1 MKLDVKKSTVVRPAA
16 ETPRVSLWNSN
27 LDLVMPN
34 FHVPIIYFYRRPT
47 AAADFFDAAVLTA
60 ALARV
65 MVPFYPVAGRL
76 KKDVNGRFEID
87 CNAEGALFVEAE
99 SDGRLDDFG
108 EYFSPT
114 SELRCLVPAVD
125 YSLDISAYPLLV
137 LQVTH
142 FKCGGVSLGVG
153 IQHHVVDGLS
163 GIHFMNTWSDMAR
176 GHGAPALPPSIDR
189 NILRA
194 RNPPRSEFEHIEY
207 HYPPTPASSDEDR
220 STTTAVSVL
229 KLSNNQ
235 LNSLKSKFKSPDG
248 NSSYT
253 SYEMVAAHIW
263 RCATT
268 ARRLAP
274 EQETKVYI
282 ATDGRSRLLPPPPP
296 GYFGNVVF
304 TAAPVAAS
312 GDIRAQ
318 PVGYAA
324 GKIRDALA
332 RMDDEYMRS
341 ALDYL
346 ELQDDVKALVR
357 GPHTFRCPNMGITSW
372 VRMPA
377 YVADF
382 GWGGPVYV
390 GPGMVAYEGLCY
402 LLPPPRSAN
411 KDGGGLL
418 VVISLQ
424 KEHMEVFEELIY
436 DI

>member
-1 MKLDVKKSTVVRPAA
+1 MKLDVKNSTLVRPAA
-16 ETPRVSLWNSN
+16 ETPRVSLWNSI

-47 AAADFFDAAVLTA
+47 AAAAADFFDAA

-108 EYFSPT
+108 EYFAPT
-114 SELRCLVPAVD
+114 SELRRLVPAVD
-125 YSLDISAYPLLV
+125 YSLDISAYPCTFD
-137 LQVTH
+137 VTH
-142 FKCGGVSLGVG
+142 FKCGGVSLGIG

-163 GIHFMNTWSDMAR
+163 GIHFMNTWSDVAR
-176 GHGAPALPPSIDR
+176 GHAAPALPPSIDR

-194 RNPPRSEFEHIEY
+194 RNPPRPEFEHIEY
-207 HYPPTPASSDEDR
+207 HHPRLPLLPTKTGAPPPWPFR
-220 STTTAVSVL
+220 W
-229 KLSNNQ
+229 
-235 LNSLKSKFKSPDG
+235 
-248 NSSYT
+248 
-253 SYEMVAAHIW
+253 W

-274 EQETKVYI
+274 GQETKVYI
-282 ATDGRSRLLPPPPP
+282 ATDGRSRLLPSPPR

-324 GKIRDALA
+324 GKIRNALA

-346 ELQDDVKALVR
+346 EPQDDVKALVR
-357 GPHTFRCPNMGITSW
+357 GPHTFKCPNMGITSW

-418 VVISLQ
+418 VVIALQ
-424 KEHMEVFEELIY
+424 EEHMEVFEELIY